1 MAEKLRKSRLDRK
14 QLGTIGIVVGLVLL
28 TLVGTALFIQNKQ
41 RREDLTNVDVVKA
54 RVARHYVLPS
64 NEQPALA
71 TITDRNKLTSAFLKK
86 AQNGDKVLIYQT
98 NQIAIIYRPS
108 IDRIIAVGPVAIDT
122 PQGSAGSNSSP

>member
-1 MAEKLRKSRLDRK
+1 MAEKLRKSRPDRK

-122 PQGSAGSNSSP
+122 PQGSASSNSSP